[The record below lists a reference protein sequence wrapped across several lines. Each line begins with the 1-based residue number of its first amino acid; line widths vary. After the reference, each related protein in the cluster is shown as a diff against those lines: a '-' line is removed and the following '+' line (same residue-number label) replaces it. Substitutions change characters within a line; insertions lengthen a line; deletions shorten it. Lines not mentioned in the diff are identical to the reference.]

1 MTLQEASNQYQ
12 IPFHILKEYE
22 DWGLCEAAK
31 KVVGERQYDQDDL
44 ERLGLITTLYDI
56 VFSTEEVE
64 VYMRLLEE
72 PKSEQTRL
80 RMLNQRRDAALDE
93 LHLRERLL
101 QRLDHLRH
109 EIQNQ
114 K

>member
-1 MTLQEASNQYQ
+1 MRIGGCAKR
-12 IPFHILKEYE
+12 P
-22 DWGLCEAAK
+22 K

-44 ERLGLITTLYDI
+44 ERLGLITTLYDT

-80 RMLNQRRDAALDE
+80 RMLNQRRDAALVNW
-93 LHLRERLL
+93 HLRERLL
-101 QRLDHLRH
+101 QRLDYLRH

>member
-1 MTLQEASNQYQ
+1 MFQLFYNVGVQTGRLHFLFGS
-12 IPFHILKEYE
+12 KE
-22 DWGLCEAAK
+22 DDSARGK
-31 KVVGERQYDQDDL
+31 QSVPDPVYD
-44 ERLGLITTLYDI
+44 T

-101 QRLDHLRH
+101 QRLDYLRH

>member
-1 MTLQEASNQYQ
+1 
-12 IPFHILKEYE
+12 
-22 DWGLCEAAK
+22 
-31 KVVGERQYDQDDL
+31 
-44 ERLGLITTLYDI
+44 
-56 VFSTEEVE
+56 
-64 VYMRLLEE
+64 MRLLEE

-101 QRLDHLRH
+101 QRLDYLRH

>member
-1 MTLQEASNQYQ
+1 M
-12 IPFHILKEYE
+12 
-22 DWGLCEAAK
+22 
-31 KVVGERQYDQDDL
+31 GERQYDQDDL

-101 QRLDHLRH
+101 QRLDYLRH